1 MKPEYQFK
9 VEKLTNKEQVVSG
22 LLSSG
27 YILSVKERFGFYE
40 VSVYG
45 KERVDG
51 NGLKSDWTAMP
62 ADASAYIKTPYY
74 PSTTAYLSSTT
85 VTSAVDAKDLDEQK
99 MKDIIKKAIDNNYGC

>member
-9 VEKLTNKEQVVSG
+9 VEKLTDKEQVVSG

-45 KERVDG
+45 KERIDG
-51 NGLKSDWTAMP
+51 NGLKSDWTVKSDPSTHMITTP
-62 ADASAYIKTPYY
+62 YIYSPDVTTTTIGSGNIQCHGTTISQFKTP
-74 PSTTAYLSSTT
+74 
-85 VTSAVDAKDLDEQK
+85 E
-99 MKDIIKKAIDNNYGC
+99 